1 MKNRVNRLFIAGAC
15 RRKNRNA
22 GVSLLSFALLIV
34 GMAQFG
40 KITYQY
46 YVLKKII
53 YAAARQLSVL
63 QGVNFCDLANDANAQ
78 AAIQLALTDSTG
90 APIIPNLTAD
100 MLQVTLAC
108 VPPGDPTAAAVA
120 CENPGCPTFS
130 QRPDFVIVSI
140 PGGYQVRPRIL
151 YVNLSAIDLRPSVT
165 VPFGG
170 TS

>member
-1 MKNRVNRLFIAGAC
+1 MKRRAAGGNMTVEAALFIP
-15 RRKNRNA
+15 
-22 GVSLLSFALLIV
+22 LLVLLIV

-46 YVLKKII
+46 FVLKKII

-63 QGVNFCDLANDANAQ
+63 QGVDFCDLANDTNAQ

-100 MLQVTLAC
+100 MLQVTTAC
-108 VPPGDPTAAAVA
+108 VPAGDLTAPATP
-120 CENPGCPTFS
+120 CENPGCPAFS
-130 QRPDFVIVSI
+130 QRPDYVVVSI
-140 PGGYQVRPRIL
+140 PNGYQVRPRIL
-151 YVNLSAIDLRPSVT
+151 YVDLSVIDLRPSVT

-170 TS
+170 IS

>member
-1 MKNRVNRLFIAGAC
+1 MRRWARGNMTIEAALFIP
-15 RRKNRNA
+15 
-22 GVSLLSFALLIV
+22 VLVLLIV

-53 YAAARQLSVL
+53 YAAARQISVL
-63 QGVNFCDLANDANAQ
+63 QGVNFCDLANDTNAQ

-90 APIIPNLTAD
+90 VLLIPNLTAD
-100 MLQVTLAC
+100 MLQITTAC
-108 VPPGDPTAAAVA
+108 VPPGDTTAAAVP

-130 QRPDFVIVSI
+130 QRPDYVIVSI
-140 PGGYQVRPRIL
+140 PNGYQVRPRIM
-151 YVNLSAIDLRPSVT
+151 YVDLSPIDLRPSVT

-170 TS
+170 IS